1 MKKNISHVGSASII
15 PLIFL
20 VTISPAQSQIV
31 PDNTLPVNSQ
41 VSECPVCRIDG
52 GTVRGVNL
60 FHSFKEF
67 SVPRGSETW
76 FNNAAR
82 IENIFTRVTGNSI
95 SNIDGLIR
103 ANGRAN
109 LFLINPNGII
119 FGENARLDIGGSFVA
134 STANSVKFSDGSEF
148 SATNPQAPP
157 LLTINVTPGLQYG
170 SNNPPQSPLPEG
182 KIGTITNYGNL
193 RVGQNLTLAARN
205 LDLRGQLYAGGNLTL
220 RATDTLKVRD
230 SATQAFIASAGNRLL
245 IEGNQKVDVF
255 ALNHPNSGLFSG
267 GNMVLRSASTVGGDA
282 HYSAGGSFRIERLD
296 GSLGNLFSPYDPIIL
311 ARGNVSL
318 GDYTGASL
326 HILAGGSVTLG
337 NVVINGTDTP
347 GNTINPNNPD
357 PFLASLANVQL
368 SDGTKVII
376 NGSNQ
381 PTLDVRAG
389 IDWTKVPGGLLGN
402 RSIGTVPSPTF
413 TGSTSGNITVNG
425 DIRIS
430 EADGRVLLTNQYRG
444 NGLAGNISTKDIDTG
459 RVDYDNF
466 TFLLPGNGGAITI
479 DSRGNLTTDNLDS
492 DSDSGNGGAIALS
505 ADGNIRTEFIDS
517 FSSEGNGGAIALTAD
532 GDIRTESISSS
543 SEDGNGGAIALTA
556 DGNIR
561 TESIFSFSS
570 EGNGGVIAL
579 TADGNI
585 RTESIGSYSFD
596 GGNGGAITLRAGG
609 NIHTE
614 SIYSFSGSFFGNG
627 GNGGGGAIA
636 LKAEGDIIIQS
647 RSVSIN
653 SSTENK
659 NSNAGDG
666 GAITITADNIS
677 IEDGSL
683 SLNSSSPSKRD
694 GNITL
699 QAEEIITLNDSD
711 LIITGGNLTII
722 SPTISLINAAQIDAR
737 NFGSQLGSNIFI
749 EAINNGSIS
758 LSDSSNISTA
768 VELGATGAGGDIKI
782 KAGSVSLTEGSRIET
797 LTRGQGNAG
806 NIEIEATELVEIS
819 GFSNFGG
826 SVELSSGLLS
836 SSETEDSGTSGN
848 ITIGLPERHLDKLEV
863 SNGGVISAR
872 TLSRSPGG
880 DIKIYVNQLELTN
893 GGQLITSTQGE
904 GTAGDITI
912 NATESITISGTHP
925 DFDKVNES
933 LNNNA
938 NGDGE
943 LNEKERNNSIDR
955 AQPIDSD
962 RFSLQRDP
970 NIELSTRIPHVSVS
984 GTGDNSFDYYEFEIK
999 TPRSRGIFDID
1010 KSSDIDTEIFIFD
1023 DEGNLLRDNDDAETS
1038 LGARGSNSELESYIT
1053 YNFRRPGTYIIG
1065 VAQFNSDA
1073 SGTGQTPIQG
1083 RPIRN
1088 GESYTLQVSIDSQI
1102 INPNQPV
1109 KIQGGNQSSPSGL
1122 FAQAGKNGIAGN
1134 LTITTGELIIRDG
1147 AQVSVSNPE
1156 GKAGNLD
1163 ITADSL
1169 FLDNGKLTAE
1179 TGGIG
1184 AKNGANINLTVS
1196 DSLLMQNESLISAE
1210 AFDEANGGNIN
1221 IDTGILT
1228 ALPPEENNGSD
1239 IIASAKNGDGGNISI
1254 NAQGIFRIDER
1265 EAKIGNRTNDIDAS
1279 SQFGSS
1285 GEVQLNTF
1293 NDPARGLVELPI
1305 DIVDVTKLAE
1315 QDLCKASL
1323 GSSFIVTGR
1332 GGLPSPP
1339 NEPLNADAA
1348 WEDWRID
1355 VESEP
1360 IEPLQS
1366 DRGRSNNQ
1374 PITNNQPRRI
1384 IEAQGWYK
1392 DANGNVILTAEPTTV
1407 NPHGSWLSSAN
1418 CQ

>member
-41 VSECPVCRIDG
+41 VSGCPVCTIDG

-95 SNIDGLIR
+95 SDIDGLIR
-103 ANGRAN
+103 ANGTVN

-134 STANSVKFSDGSEF
+134 STANSFKFSDGSEF

-170 SNNPPQSPLPEG
+170 SNNPPQSLLPEG

-205 LDLRGQLYAGGNLTL
+205 LDLQGQLYAGGNLTL

-230 SATQAFIASAGNRLL
+230 SVTQAFIASAGNRLL
-245 IEGNQKVDVF
+245 IEGNQNVDIF

-267 GNMVLRSASTVGGDA
+267 GDMVLRSASTVGGDA

-337 NVVINGTDTP
+337 NVVINGTDTA

-444 NGLAGNISTKDIDTG
+444 NGLAGNISTKDIDAG
-459 RVDYDNF
+459 RFDNGNS
-466 TFLLPGNGGAITI
+466 TFLPGNGGAITI
-479 DSRGNLTTDNLDS
+479 DSRGNLTTGNLDS
-492 DSDSGNGGAIALS
+492 DSDSGNGGAIAL
-505 ADGNIRTEFIDS
+505 
-517 FSSEGNGGAIALTAD
+517 
-532 GDIRTESISSS
+532 
-543 SEDGNGGAIALTA
+543 TA
-556 DGNIR
+556 DGNII
-561 TESIFSFSS
+561 TESIDSS
-570 EGNGGVIAL
+570 S
-579 TADGNI
+579 
-585 RTESIGSYSFD
+585 R
-596 GGNGGAITLRAGG
+596 
-609 NIHTE
+609 
-614 SIYSFSGSFFGNG
+614 FGN
-627 GNGGGGAIA
+627 GGAIA

-659 NSNAGDG
+659 NSDAGDG

-683 SLNSSSPSKRD
+683 RLNSSSPSKSD

-699 QAEEIITLNDSD
+699 QAEETITLNNSD
-711 LIITGGNLTII
+711 LIITGGNLKII

-758 LSDSSNISTA
+758 LSDTSNISTA
-768 VELGATGAGGDIKI
+768 VELGATGSGGDIKI

-819 GFSNFGG
+819 GFSNYGD
-826 SVELSSGLLS
+826 SVEFSSGLLS

-943 LNEKERNNSIDR
+943 LNEKERNNSIDEG
-955 AQPIDSD
+955 QVIDSD

-970 NIELSTRIPHVSVS
+970 NIEFSDKIPHVSVS

-1010 KSSDIDTEIFIFD
+1010 NSRDNNNSPESLDTQVFIFD
-1023 DEGNLLRDNDDAETS
+1023 DEGNLLIENDDADTS
-1038 LGARGSNSELESYIT
+1038 LGAGGSNSELESYIT

-1065 VAQFNSDA
+1065 VAEYYSEA

-1083 RPIRN
+1083 EPIQN
-1088 GESYTLQVSIDSQI
+1088 GGSYTLQVSIDSQI

-1109 KIQGGNQSSPSGL
+1109 ETQGGNQSSPSGI
-1122 FAQAGKNGIAGN
+1122 FAQAGRGGIAGN
-1134 LTITTGELIIRDG
+1134 LRITTGELTIQDG
-1147 AQVSVSNPE
+1147 AQASVSNLRAQ
-1156 GKAGNLD
+1156 AGNLD

-1184 AKNGANINLTVS
+1184 AENGANINLTVS
-1196 DSLLMQNESLISAE
+1196 DLLLMQNESLISAE

-1239 IIASAKNGDGGNISI
+1239 IIASAENGDGGNISI
-1254 NAQGIFRIDER
+1254 NAQGIFRIEER

-1279 SQFGSS
+1279 SQFGAS
-1285 GEVQLNTF
+1285 GEVQLNVSI
-1293 NDPARGLVELPI
+1293 DPARGLIELPI
-1305 DIVDVTKLAE
+1305 NIVDVTKLAE

-1332 GGLPSPP
+1332 GGLPTPP
-1339 NEPLNADAA
+1339 NEPLNADTA

-1355 VESEP
+1355 AESEP
-1360 IEPLQS
+1360 IEPIQS

-1392 DANGNVILTAEPTTV
+1392 DSNGNVILTAEPTTV
-1407 NPHGSWLSSAN
+1407 TPHGTWLSSAN